1 MIYIED
7 NRQIIFMGGAFST
20 LLPRS
25 PPGGPKTTVTPTF
38 RLSPNFLQPSKYLGM
53 HQYHNFHD
61 LGRNS
66 PDIAPKL
73 RRTPSTNYIFM
84 PLNFEAVKIGF
95 QFDPNLIIPHFATFP
110 WLLLAESPTFMP
122 SKPPWTYLIIH
133 SKLILGRVRGN
144 SCYKSPYK
152 FWTLI
157 WNFLHNRMI
166 CSTQTAEFS
175 CNYDHKSLTYLS
187 AQFYKPYGGNFSPS
201 ICSCAIL
208 LVSRFAISPLN
219 HLIFCKS
226 NSCNRLLTDTWTS
239 STQTFSTQKGSLHS
253 NCMQILHSSELHKPP
268 WMLPKHLQIQSLISK
283 SGDQI
288 TCINTADSSAPVYHP
303 YGGNFSTSTCSH
315 AILLIFRFANSP
327 STPFHSHKSNT
338 CNTLLLDIWISSA
351 QTLCPQNGSI
361 HSNCMM
367 ILHHI
372 EFHETLWIL
381 TKHQQIML
389 QISVLSDQI
398 ACISPTGT
406 INTQLACPHHSIH
419 EHYFHDEGT

>member
-1 MIYIED
+1 
-7 NRQIIFMGGAFST
+7 MGGAFST

-66 PDIAPKL
+66 PDNSPKL

-95 QFDPNLIIPHFATFP
+95 QLDPNLIIPHFATFP
-110 WLLLAESPTFMP
+110 WLLMAESPTFMP

-133 SKLILGRVRGN
+133 SKLISGKLRGN
-144 SCYKSPYK
+144 SCYKSTYK

-157 WNFLHNRMI
+157 WNFLHHRMI
-166 CSTQTAEFS
+166 CSTQPADLS
-175 CNYDHKSLTYLS
+175 CNYDHKSLIYLS

-208 LVSRFAISPLN
+208 LVSRFANSPLN
-219 HLIFCKS
+219 HLIFYKS

-239 STQTFSTQKGSLHS
+239 STQTFCTQKGSLHS

-268 WMLPKHLQIQSLISK
+268 WMLPKHLQIQSHISK

-288 TCINTADSSAPVYHP
+288 TCINTAVSSAQVYHP
-303 YGGNFSTSTCSH
+303 YGGNFSNSACSH
-315 AILLIFRFANSP
+315 AILLKYRFATYP
-327 STPFHSHKSNT
+327 STPFPSSKSNT
-338 CNTLLLDIWISSA
+338 CNRLLMDTWISSA
-351 QTLCPQNGSI
+351 QTLCTQKGSI

-367 ILHHI
+367 ILHYF
-372 EFHETLWIL
+372 EFLHTLLML
-381 TKHQQIML
+381 TKHQQTL
-389 QISVLSDQI
+389 SQISDLDDQS
-398 ACISPTGT
+398 ACITSADK
-406 INTQLACPHHSIH
+406 ISTQLSRTHQPIQ
-419 EHYFHDEGT
+419 EHCAYLSANDTTYFHDEGT